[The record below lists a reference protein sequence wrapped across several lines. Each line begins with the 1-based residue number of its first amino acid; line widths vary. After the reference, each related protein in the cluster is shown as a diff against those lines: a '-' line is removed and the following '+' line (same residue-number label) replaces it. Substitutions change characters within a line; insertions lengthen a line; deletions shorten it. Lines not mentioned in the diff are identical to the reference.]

1 MFALPYVGSGFS
13 RTYIVADAV
22 PTVYWQPIEE
32 GPMTKTRGVLALTI
46 AGVFVAGFSLGT
58 VFQSQSVV
66 KAQGS
71 GTVFELR
78 TYTAPEG
85 KLGDLQKRFRDHTR
99 RIFDNH
105 HMKSIGYWVPQ
116 DAPQSQNT
124 LIYILQHPSRE
135 EAMKNWTAFQNDP
148 EWKKV
153 SAESQVNGTIVSK
166 VERVFMDATDYS
178 AIK

>member
-1 MFALPYVGSGFS
+1 
-13 RTYIVADAV
+13 
-22 PTVYWQPIEE
+22 
-32 GPMTKTRGVLALTI
+32 MTKMCGVVTLTI

-78 TYTAPEG
+78 TYTAPDG

-116 DAPQSQNT
+116 DSPQSQNT

-153 SAESQVNGTIVSK
+153 SAESQVNGPIVSK
-166 VERVFMDATDYS
+166 VDRVFMDATDYS